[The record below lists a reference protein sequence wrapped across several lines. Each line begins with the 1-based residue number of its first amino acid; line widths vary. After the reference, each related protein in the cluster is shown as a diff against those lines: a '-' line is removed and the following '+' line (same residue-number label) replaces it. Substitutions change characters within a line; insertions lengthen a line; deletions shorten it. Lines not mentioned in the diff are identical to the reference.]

1 MYWNNTEGQNSGRNV
16 LEILT
21 SGALTGSI
29 RLHLKRTLA
38 SSGIGRFYWY
48 AGLWKRVDS
57 KTFWHSVV
65 SRRRSKCFCPPSVM
79 AEWGGLGRNV
89 IIRGAP
95 CYHCMTAQI
104 RNESTSP
111 DLTHFLFFFPSNTSA
126 LLIVNWMLSTHHLL
140 LRSFFYATHLT
151 LYGLQHLAC

>member
-57 KTFWHSVV
+57 KTFGHSVV

-79 AEWGGLGRNV
+79 AEWGGLGEECDYK
-89 IIRGAP
+89 RGTLLSL
-95 CYHCMTAQI
+95 YD
-104 RNESTSP
+104 STNQERKYKP
-111 DLTHFLFFFPSNTSA
+111 RLNTFPFFFLLQTLLRYS
-126 LLIVNWMLSTHHLL
+126 LLIECFLLITYCCVHFFML
-140 LRSFFYATHLT
+140 LT
-151 LYGLQHLAC
+151 